1 MEYFISINNEKH
13 GPYNLKELAERGLEA
28 TSLMM
33 TTDGTNWTPAWQ
45 IDELRP
51 ILINGKESVYS
62 STATEAN
69 NKEEEPVIGQPAEE
83 IPYVQAS
90 PMPQTNNVVQP
101 TKRKSHAGCLIS
113 GFVMLAAII
122 ALLIF
127 TCPNAQDHKDAL
139 SDVVTATVNDAVQ
152 ETSSSMEDDFL
163 AKAFNAISK
172 AFTGRVVKEAIDN
185 LITVD
190 NYFVC
195 SIGKVNYDN
204 KEHIVSVGLLNH
216 IFTVDKDELKTAA
229 EMYYKDAEVKVEQD
243 LQKKVEQALRNNVID
258 PAAKAITDMIGTAFG
273 GLLDELGIS
282 PDNNGSGVED
292 AMPADSI

>member
-1 MEYFISINNEKH
+1 M
-13 GPYNLKELAERGLEA
+13 
-28 TSLMM
+28 
-33 TTDGTNWTPAWQ
+33 
-45 IDELRP
+45 
-51 ILINGKESVYS
+51 
-62 STATEAN
+62 
-69 NKEEEPVIGQPAEE
+69 
-83 IPYVQAS
+83 
-90 PMPQTNNVVQP
+90 
-101 TKRKSHAGCLIS
+101 
-113 GFVMLAAII
+113 
-122 ALLIF
+122 
-127 TCPNAQDHKDAL
+127 
-139 SDVVTATVNDAVQ
+139 
-152 ETSSSMEDDFL
+152 
-163 AKAFNAISK
+163 
-172 AFTGRVVKEAIDN
+172 VKEAIDN

-204 KEHIVSVGLLNH
+204 KEHIVSVGLLKH